1 MSGTQLMA
9 AHQGGFYFRP
19 GVYYKEVPCRPSWKA
34 RTMEACGRQ
43 LTLFVVK
50 KTAKGALIKITVK

>member
-1 MSGTQLMA
+1 MNYSQMLA

-19 GVYYKEVPCRPSWKA
+19 GIYYKEVSCRPPWKA